1 VAARQIEHP
10 VADVLRVLAVSRSS
24 GALEVRGRRS
34 GTFFLHDGDITY
46 AEALGVPPAEEFDS
60 ADPRLRSTIQS
71 SIVEVGLNLLADPSV
86 EGERPLFRPG
96 RRHWS
101 GRAIRVG
108 VEALLAEIADQM
120 ADFTELGVEP
130 DDEVRLC
137 ELPSGRVAALSRR
150 QWALV
155 AQLAGPQ
162 TVRSLA
168 RRSGTPLRATVE
180 TVASLIGAGVA
191 ITAPHIRE
199 PPDRDPV
206 FPEPASRA
214 AGSRDAGNGEA
225 SVRDAGAAD
234 ARSRDAG
241 TRDAGARDVGIRD
254 PAARSPGSRESPSRE
269 PPTRERPDRPS
280 PAGAAEPPEG
290 RLPQR
295 VRGATPLPPSV
306 PNAEPAPEARSRVPP
321 PDDADGG
328 RALALRLLEGLRRL

>member
-137 ELPSGRVAALSRR
+137 ELPTGRVAALNRR

-191 ITAPHIRE
+191 ITAPHVRE
-199 PPDRDPV
+199 PPDRDPA

-214 AGSRDAGNGEA
+214 VGSRDAGNGQA
-225 SVRDAGAAD
+225 SP
-234 ARSRDAG
+234 RDAG
-241 TRDAGARDVGIRD
+241 TAEARPRDVGTRD

-269 PPTRERPDRPS
+269 PPTREPPTRERPAQPS
-280 PAGAAEPPEG
+280 PSGAAEPPEG

-295 VRGATPLPPSV
+295 VRGATPLPPSA

-321 PDDADGG
+321 PEDADGG